1 MLTIGRVLISII
13 IPVYKVEKYL
23 NKCIRSV
30 VEQTYTNLEII
41 LVDDGSPDYCPQ
53 ICDKW
58 AAKDSRIRVIHKEN
72 GGLSD
77 ARNAGLAIAQGEYIG
92 FLDSDDYIK
101 EDMYEKLYIAIVEN
115 NADIAICNLEKVTE
129 EGDKIECVSPVKNEI
144 LTREVALHRI
154 LKENCWYYVTVW
166 NKLYHKSVLSGIEF
180 PKGKIHEDEFVI
192 HEIIFQSQRIV
203 TLEEKLYMYVQRNG
217 SIMNRKKDVK
227 SLDSIEAIC
236 KRVEFYKANG
246 LKEYFPELSIRLK
259 NLYVKCR
266 LEIPVLQSKSNRERI
281 SQIDKM
287 YKRSFFECAESIS
300 LKYKVLCTFPHIW
313 SLSRKLSFNKFFARI
328 ARWVCLFL
336 IELIIKL

>member
-1 MLTIGRVLISII
+1 MLSSELISII

-41 LVDDGSPDYCPQ
+41 LVDDGSPDCCPQ
-53 ICDKW
+53 ICDEW
-58 AAKDSRIRVIHKEN
+58 AAKDSRIKVIHKEN

-101 EDMYEKLYIAIVEN
+101 EDMYEKLYNTIIEN
-115 NADIAICNLEKVTE
+115 DVNVVICNLEKVTE
-129 EGDKIECVSPVKNEI
+129 DGDKIDCISPVKNEI
-144 LTREVALHRI
+144 LTREVALRKI

-166 NKLYHKSVLSGIEF
+166 NKLYHKSVLSGVEF

-192 HEIIFQSQRIV
+192 HEILFQSKKIV

-236 KRVEFYKANG
+236 NRIEFYEENE
-246 LKEYFPELSIRLK
+246 LKEYFPELSVRLK
-259 NLYVKCR
+259 DLYVKCR
-266 LEIPVLQSKSNRERI
+266 LNLPLLQSKSNRERI

-287 YKRSFFECAESIS
+287 YKMSFFKCVESIRF
-300 LKYKVLCTFPHIW
+300 KDKVLCAFPYVW
-313 SLSRKLSFNKFFARI
+313 SLSRKLSLHKFI
-328 ARWVCLFL
+328 AHIVR
-336 IELIIKL
+336 